1 MPREVLEQ
9 MRRCLLIQMPAVG
22 YDIIDHRA
30 AAEFGIAVANSAGYN
45 RNAVADWTVMALLNL
60 VRRGSWGDRGMRD
73 GGWPKPEM
81 LGHELG
87 ALTIGIVGLGNVGSA
102 LATRLLAFGS
112 RVLYTDIV
120 ERSFAG
126 VERVPFEDLLQRA
139 DVVTVHVP
147 LDNETH
153 HMIDAGALI
162 RMRKGALL
170 VNASRGPVVN
180 EKALIAALE
189 SGHLGGAGLDVSA
202 TGTPAFVRV
211 PWNQPSD
218 IMKALDAGA
227 EGVIVP
233 LVNSEEEARRAVGA
247 CRYPPQGYRSWGP
260 TRAALQVNGFGP
272 ESANRAVVCMVMIET
287 LEGMAALEE
296 ILAVPGVDGV
306 DVGPNDLAVTH
317 GLKPDA
323 TASTPEH
330 RRLIETILQACVRR
344 GLIAGIHCAGPDT
357 ALRWREAGFRT

>member
-1 MPREVLEQ
+1 MPARIVCLSPYSKKQVEDLFAGRHSVDVVTVPDPPAPDDVLRECTLAALVIADKRHKHRMPREVLEQ

-30 AAEFGIAVANSAGYN
+30 AAEFGIAVANAAGYN
-45 RNAVADWTVMALLNL
+45 RDAVADWAVMAILNL
-60 VRRGSWGDRGMRD
+60 VRRGSWGDRAMRD

-87 ALTIGIVGLGNVGSA
+87 ALTMGIVGLGNVGSA

-153 HMIDAGALI
+153 HMVDAEALR
-162 RMRKGALL
+162 RMQKGAYLI
-170 VNASRGPVVN
+170 NASRGPVVD

-189 SGHLGGAGLDVSA
+189 SGHLGGAGLDVFEQEP
-202 TGTPAFVRV
+202 TPAD
-211 PWNQPSD
+211 N
-218 IMKALDAGA
+218 
-227 EGVIVP
+227 P
-233 LVNSEEEARRAVGA
+233 LRRMANVFFSPHVGGFTLESEARALEVVRDNL
-247 CRYPPQGYRSWGP
+247 
-260 TRAALQVNGFGP
+260 TRVLEGEEPSNVVNGVRLG
-272 ESANRAVVCMVMIET
+272 AR
-287 LEGMAALEE
+287 L
-296 ILAVPGVDGV
+296 
-306 DVGPNDLAVTH
+306 
-317 GLKPDA
+317 
-323 TASTPEH
+323 
-330 RRLIETILQACVRR
+330 RR
-344 GLIAGIHCAGPDT
+344 
-357 ALRWREAGFRT
+357 